1 MMKERERGMGWNRR
15 AFLSRSAMAGVVV
28 AGLPWWRGLGGVEL
42 PMGSGPGAL
51 GAPHFGSRMQ
61 AFVWRNWQL
70 VSVGRM
76 AEVVGAREEDI
87 VALGG
92 RMGLGRPPKIS
103 EEVRRRSFI
112 TVIRRNWHLLP
123 YEQLLRLLGW
133 TAERMEFTLR
143 EDDFLFV
150 KLGSLKP
157 RCEELRW
164 GKVGEGELE
173 RALEIGQVV
182 REEFGEAGLLGE
194 DGLFSFVSRLS
205 RAGGEG
211 RMSGGEVRGKAPRF
225 CYSYFALYGDAL
237 LDPSLDPYP
246 DGYLERLAELGVNG
260 VWLQGLLAQLSVFPW
275 DKRVSERYEERRGQ
289 LGRLVERAGRY
300 GLKVHLYLNEPR
312 ARALDFFSDRA
323 GLKGVEEAGYASLCT
338 SVPEVREY
346 LRGAM
351 ASLCRAVPEVGGF
364 FTISGSENLTHCWS
378 HHRGGDCARCREVGA
393 ARVIGDLHAALKEG
407 IEEGGSEAGLT
418 AWDWGW
424 ADAWSGEVIR
434 CLPEGVRLQSVSEW
448 DVEIERGG
456 VVSKVGEYCL
466 SAIGPGPRAKRH
478 WGVARERGM
487 EVLAKVQVGTTWELA
502 SVPYIP
508 AVAQAWEHG
517 VALRGEGVDGLMLG
531 WTLGGHPS
539 PNLEAVIMGLE
550 GRGLEEV
557 ATRWHG
563 EELAGRVQESWE
575 GYSRAFRDFPFH
587 VGAVYHAPWHMG
599 PANLLWPEATGY
611 TGTMVGLP
619 YDDVD
624 RWRAVY
630 PVEVWCGQLEKVA
643 AGFDAAREKLLAA
656 LDGREV
662 GGALE
667 EELRF
672 AEACAIHWRSA
683 ATQARWLALR
693 ERGDL
698 GSAEAEGYVKREIRD
713 AKRLHALQ
721 SADSRIGFE
730 ASNHYF
736 YVPLDLVEKV
746 VQCRW
751 VLRRAG
757 ARRRER
763 GEGRE

>member
-1 MMKERERGMGWNRR
+1 
-15 AFLSRSAMAGVVV
+15 
-28 AGLPWWRGLGGVEL
+28 
-42 PMGSGPGAL
+42 
-51 GAPHFGSRMQ
+51 
-61 AFVWRNWQL
+61 
-70 VSVGRM
+70 M
-76 AEVVGAREEDI
+76 AEVVWAREEDI
-87 VALGG
+87 VTLG
-92 RMGLGRPPKIS
+92 RVMGLGRPPEIS

-143 EDDFLFV
+143 EDDFLYV

-164 GKVGEGELE
+164 GKVRDVELE
-173 RALEIGQVV
+173 RASEIGEVV
-182 REEFGEAGLLGE
+182 REEFGGSEVLGE

-205 RAGGEG
+205 R
-211 RMSGGEVRGKAPRF
+211 SGGGGLSVGRTATMGDAPRY

-237 LDPSLDPYP
+237 LDPGLDPYP

-275 DKRVSERYEERRGQ
+275 DEGVSERYEERREQ
-289 LGRLVERAGRY
+289 LGRLVERAARY

-312 ARALDFFSDRA
+312 ARTLEFFARRME
-323 GLKGVEEAGYASLCT
+323 LKGVEEAGYASLCT

-351 ASLCRAVPEVGGF
+351 ASLCGAVPGIGGF

-378 HHRGGDCARCREVGA
+378 HHRGGDCERCREVGA

-407 IEEGGSEAGLT
+407 VEEGGSEAGLT

-456 VVSKVGEYCL
+456 VVSRVGEYCL
-466 SAIGPGPRAKRH
+466 SAIGPGPRARRH
-478 WGVARERGM
+478 WGVARERGL

-539 PNLEAVIMGLE
+539 PNLEAVIAGLE
-550 GRGLEEV
+550 GRGLEGV
-557 ATRWHG
+557 ARRWHG
-563 EELAGRVQESWE
+563 EELAGVVQESWQ
-575 GYSRAFRDFPFH
+575 GYSRAFREFPFH

-599 PANLLWPEATGY
+599 PSNLLWPEATGY
-611 TGTMVGLP
+611 AGTMVGLP
-619 YDDVD
+619 YDDIE

-643 AGFDAAREKLLAA
+643 AGFDAAREKLLAG
-656 LDGREV
+656 LGGIRGGR
-662 GGALE
+662 ALE

-683 ATQARWLALR
+683 ATQARWLGM
-693 ERGDL
+693 RGEGRA
-698 GSAEAEGYVKREIRD
+698 GSDEARRYVEREIRD

-751 VLRRAG
+751 LLRRVVE
-757 ARRRER
+757 RRGKG
-763 GEGRE
+763 GESRA

>member
-1 MMKERERGMGWNRR
+1 MRSRDSGLGWSRRG
-15 AFLSRSAMAGVVV
+15 FLRRSAMAGALV
-28 AGLPWWRGLGGVEL
+28 AGVPWWRGLGGVEL
-42 PMGSGPGAL
+42 PMGAGPEAL
-51 GAPHFGSRMQ
+51 GVPHFGSRMQ

-70 VSVGRM
+70 VPVERM

-87 VALGG
+87 ARLG
-92 RMGLGRPPKIS
+92 RVMGLGAVPTIP

-157 RCEELRW
+157 RCEVLRW
-164 GKVGEGELE
+164 GEAGEVGLE
-173 RALEIGQVV
+173 RASEIGQVV
-182 REEFGEAGLLGE
+182 QEEFGERKLTGE

-205 RAGGEG
+205 RSGGFGGE
-211 RMSGGEVRGKAPRF
+211 RSGMVGGGGAPRY

-237 LDPSLDPYP
+237 LDPGLDPYP

-260 VWLQGLLAQLSVFPW
+260 VWLQGLLAQLSPFPW
-275 DKRVSERYEERRGQ
+275 DERVSERYEERREQ

-312 ARALDFFSDRA
+312 ARSLDFFLHRS
-323 GLKGVEEAGYASLCT
+323 GLKGVEEGGYACLCT
-338 SVPEVREY
+338 SVPEVRNY
-346 LRGAM
+346 LKGAM
-351 ASLCRAVPEVGGF
+351 ASLCGAVPGIGGF

-378 HHRGGDCARCREVGA
+378 HHRGGDCGRCSEVGA

-424 ADAWSGEVIR
+424 ADGWSGDVIR
-434 CLPEGVRLQSVSEW
+434 SLPEGVRLQSVSEW

-456 VVSKVGEYCL
+456 VVSRVGEYCL

-478 WGVARERGM
+478 WKVARDRGL

-517 VALRGEGVDGLMLG
+517 AALRAEGVDGLMLG

-539 PNLEAVIMGLE
+539 PNLEAVIAGLE
-550 GRGLEEV
+550 GRGLRSV
-557 ATRWHG
+557 AERWHG
-563 EELAGRVQESWE
+563 ERVAGVVEESWQ
-575 GYSRAFRDFPFH
+575 GYSRAFRQFPFH

-599 PANLLWPEATGY
+599 PSNLLWPEETGY
-611 TGTMVGLP
+611 AGTMVGLP
-619 YDDVD
+619 YDDVG

-630 PVEVWCGQLEKVA
+630 PVEVWCSQLEKVA
-643 AGFDAAREKLLAA
+643 EGFDAARARLLSQ
-656 LDGREV
+656 LEGGEV
-662 GGALE
+662 GEALE

-683 ATQARWLALR
+683 ATQARWLGLR
-693 ERGDL
+693 GQGQAWGL
-698 GSAEAEGYVKREIRD
+698 EAKAHVMREIRD

-721 SADSRIGFE
+721 SADSRVGFE

-751 VLRRAG
+751 LLRRAG
-757 ARRRER
+757 A
-763 GEGRE
+763 